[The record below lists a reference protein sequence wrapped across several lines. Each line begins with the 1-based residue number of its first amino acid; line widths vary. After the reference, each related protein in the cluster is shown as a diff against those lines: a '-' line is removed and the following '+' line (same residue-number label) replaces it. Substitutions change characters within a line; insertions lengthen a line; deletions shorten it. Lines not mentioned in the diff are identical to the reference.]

1 VNGLTNSA
9 PETIA
14 CGRFHMGSITA
25 RIKSRRFPALSK
37 IPIHGPV
44 VG

>member
-9 PETIA
+9 PETMA
-14 CGRFHMGSITA
+14 SGRFQMGSITA
-25 RIKSRRFPALSK
+25 RIKSRMFPAISK